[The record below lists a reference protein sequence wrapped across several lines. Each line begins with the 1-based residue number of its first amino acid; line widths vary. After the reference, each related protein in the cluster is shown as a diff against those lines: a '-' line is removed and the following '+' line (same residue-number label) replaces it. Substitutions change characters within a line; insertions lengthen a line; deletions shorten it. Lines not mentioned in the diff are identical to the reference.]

1 MKNKV
6 DIREKK
12 LIPLLKA
19 LNRDY
24 GYNIEIIVE
33 RLDLGDIIIYSND
46 KDGNV
51 KEHLIIERKSLPDLA
66 SSIRD
71 GRYMEQ
77 AYRLDKESLHN
88 HNVIYLIEGD
98 LGYYSS
104 KYTKIKKET
113 LLVTMGCIQ
122 YYKGFSV
129 MRTKDLMETA
139 EYIIRFTDKLIR
151 DNKKKEKKS
160 YYEGGSQLENY
171 SSCTSRVKKN
181 NITPGNIGEIILNQ
195 IPGISKSTSLTIIEH
210 CGSLY
215 NVLNKLKKDPS
226 CLDNLKYKT
235 KNGQERR
242 ISKTS
247 IRNISQYLLYQ
258 KNTIKVET

>member
-1 MKNKV
+1 MKIKV

-19 LNRDY
+19 LNSDY

-46 KDGNV
+46 TDGVV
-51 KEHLIIERKSLPDLA
+51 KEHLIIERKSLSDLA
-66 SSIRD
+66 SSLRD

-77 AYRLDKESLHN
+77 SYRLDKESLHN

-98 LGYYSS
+98 LGYYNS

-113 LLVTMGCIQ
+113 LIVTMGCIQ

-139 EYIIRFTDKLIR
+139 EYIIRFTDKMIR
-151 DNKKKEKKS
+151 DNKKNDKKS
-160 YYEGGSQLENY
+160 YYEGGSQMENY
-171 SSCTSRVKKN
+171 SSYVTRVKKN
-181 NITPGNIGEIILNQ
+181 NITPENIGEIILNQ
-195 IPGISKSTSLTIIEH
+195 IPGVSKSTSLTIMDQFD
-210 CGSLY
+210 SLY
-215 NVLNKLKKDPS
+215 NLLNKLKDDPT

-235 KNGQERR
+235 KNGKERR

-247 IRNISQYLLYQ
+247 IKNIYQYLLYQ
-258 KNTIKVET
+258 KT

>member
-1 MKNKV
+1 MKIKV

-19 LNRDY
+19 LNSDY

-46 KDGNV
+46 TDGNV
-51 KEHLIIERKSLPDLA
+51 NEHLIIERKSLSDLA
-66 SSIRD
+66 SSLRD

-77 AYRLDKESLHN
+77 SYRLDKESLHN

-98 LGYYSS
+98 LGYYNS

-113 LLVTMGCIQ
+113 LIVTMGCIQ

-139 EYIIRFTDKLIR
+139 EYIIRFTDKMIR
-151 DNKKKEKKS
+151 DNKKNDKKS
-160 YYEGGSQLENY
+160 YYEGGSQMENY
-171 SSCTSRVKKN
+171 SSYVTRVKKN
-181 NITPGNIGEIILNQ
+181 NITPENIGEIILNQ
-195 IPGISKSTSLTIIEH
+195 IPGVSKSTSITIMGQF
-210 CGSLY
+210 GSLY
-215 NVLNKLKKDPS
+215 NLLNKLKEDQS

-235 KNGQERR
+235 KNGKERR

-247 IRNISQYLLYQ
+247 IKNIYQYLLYQ
-258 KNTIKVET
+258 KT

>member
-1 MKNKV
+1 MKIKV

-19 LNRDY
+19 LNSDY

-46 KDGNV
+46 TDGVV
-51 KEHLIIERKSLPDLA
+51 KEHLIIERKSLSDLA
-66 SSIRD
+66 SSLRD
-71 GRYMEQ
+71 GRYVEQ
-77 AYRLDKESLHN
+77 SYRLDKESLHN

-98 LGYYSS
+98 LGYYTS

-113 LLVTMGCIQ
+113 LIVTMGCIQ

-139 EYIIRFTDKLIR
+139 EYIIRFTDKMIR
-151 DNKKKEKKS
+151 DNKKNDKKS
-160 YYEGGSQLENY
+160 YYEGGSQMENY
-171 SSCTSRVKKN
+171 SSYVTRVKKN
-181 NITPGNIGEIILNQ
+181 NITPENIGEIILNQ
-195 IPGISKSTSLTIIEH
+195 IPGVSKSTSLTIMDQFD
-210 CGSLY
+210 SLY
-215 NVLNKLKKDPS
+215 NLLNKLKDDPT

-235 KNGQERR
+235 KNGKERR

-247 IRNISQYLLYQ
+247 IKNIYQYLLYQ
-258 KNTIKVET
+258 KT

>member
-1 MKNKV
+1 MKIKV

-19 LNRDY
+19 LNSDY

-33 RLDLGDIIIYSND
+33 RLDLGDIIIYSEE
-46 KDGNV
+46 DGTV
-51 KEHLIIERKSLPDLA
+51 KEHLIIERKSLSDLA
-66 SSIRD
+66 SSLRD

-77 AYRLDKESLHN
+77 SYRLDKESLHN

-98 LGYYSS
+98 LGYYNS

-113 LLVTMGCIQ
+113 LIVTMGCIQ

-151 DNKKKEKKS
+151 GKKKDKKG
-160 YYEGGSQLENY
+160 YYEGGRQIENY
-171 SSCTSRVKKN
+171 SSYVTRVKKN
-181 NITPGNIGEIILNQ
+181 NITPENIGEIILNQ
-195 IPGISKSTSLTIIEH
+195 IPGVSKSTSLTIMDQF
-210 CGSLY
+210 CSLY
-215 NVLNKLKKDPS
+215 NLINKLKDDPS
-226 CLDNLKYKT
+226 CLDNLKNKN
-235 KNGQERR
+235 KNGKERR

-247 IRNISQYLLYQ
+247 IKNIYQYLLYQ
-258 KNTIKVET
+258 KT

>member
-1 MKNKV
+1 MKIKV

-19 LNRDY
+19 LNSDY

-46 KDGNV
+46 TDGNV
-51 KEHLIIERKSLPDLA
+51 NEHLIIERKSLSDLA
-66 SSIRD
+66 SSLRD

-77 AYRLDKESLHN
+77 SYRLDKESLHN

-98 LGYYSS
+98 LGYYNS

-113 LLVTMGCIQ
+113 LIVTMGCIQ

-139 EYIIRFTDKLIR
+139 EYIIRFTDKMIR
-151 DNKKKEKKS
+151 DNKKNDKKS
-160 YYEGGSQLENY
+160 YYEGGSQMENY
-171 SSCTSRVKKN
+171 SSYVTRVKKN
-181 NITPGNIGEIILNQ
+181 NITPENIGEIILNQ
-195 IPGISKSTSLTIIEH
+195 IPGVSKSTSLTIMDQF
-210 CGSLY
+210 GSLY
-215 NVLNKLKKDPS
+215 NLLNKLKEDPS

-235 KNGQERR
+235 KNGKERR

-247 IRNISQYLLYQ
+247 IKNIYQYLLYQ
-258 KNTIKVET
+258 KT